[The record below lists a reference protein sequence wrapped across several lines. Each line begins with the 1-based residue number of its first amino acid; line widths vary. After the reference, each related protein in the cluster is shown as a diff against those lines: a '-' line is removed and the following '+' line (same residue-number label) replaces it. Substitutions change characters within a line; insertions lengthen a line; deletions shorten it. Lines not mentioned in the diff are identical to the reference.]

1 MEWKDGHKSW
11 DMKKAQF
18 SMHVRYEDVK
28 LVICYH
34 RLYDDMFVL
43 DEVQTLDGQ
52 NIIDMLRDR
61 VIQILEKMI

>member
-11 DMKKAQF
+11 DMKKAQYTK
-18 SMHVRYEDVK
+18 HVRYEDVK
-28 LVICYH
+28 LVIFYH